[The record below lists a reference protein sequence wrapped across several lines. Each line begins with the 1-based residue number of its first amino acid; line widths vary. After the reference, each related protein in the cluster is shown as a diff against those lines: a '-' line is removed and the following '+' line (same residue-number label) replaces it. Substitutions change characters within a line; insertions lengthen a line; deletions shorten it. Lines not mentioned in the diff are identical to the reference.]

1 MRSLVT
7 PPFFS
12 VALVAAAFWCAPA
25 AAIGLLVPSSGEG
38 PLALVSHRVE
48 VKITERGATTHVTQ
62 EFQNHTGRPLE
73 ATYLFPL
80 PQGASI
86 DEFAL
91 WMNGKRETGKVLEK
105 QEARRIY
112 ESIVR
117 QTRDPGLIEYVDA
130 QLFEA
135 RVFPIPPNGRQK
147 VELKFSNLV
156 DYANGLHKYVY
167 PMKTDQRA
175 ASTLEDF
182 TLTVRIASKLEIK
195 NLYSPTHKMATSK
208 KGATAVASIE
218 KTGFSLAEDLALYW
232 SVDDKDV
239 GVTVLT
245 YKEGDDPGYFML
257 LASPKD
263 GLREREIIGK
273 RVAFVMD
280 TSGSMEGE
288 KMEAARKALDQML
301 AKLGEDDLFSVIN
314 FGGYAEAWKEKMVS
328 ASSSNVQAARDWVR
342 KLEPLG
348 GTNIDEAMTLAF
360 ATASGSDKAPLMIV
374 FMTDGRPT
382 VGETDVAT
390 LVNRTK
396 KQRDEKNARIY
407 VLGVGDD
414 LNAVLLDKLST
425 ANGGSAMYL
434 KGNSALEG
442 KVAAFYERISHPVLA
457 DLKLNI
463 DGVPTFGTHPRAL
476 GDLFAGQQLV
486 VIGRYREGGRAK
498 VTLTGDS
505 GKGKRMFVSEELFS
519 SEPTKHAFIPRL
531 WAQRQ
536 VGTLLDEI
544 REKGES
550 PGLVAEVTQLATR
563 FGIVTPYTSY
573 LVVETNQSVPMPVVS
588 GDRLRID
595 APPPPPPPR
604 PMDPGSARDRPSAAP
619 ATESAPD
626 DDEGGFFDGL
636 FGGRGRGGGSTGG
649 ASSTPAASPA
659 PGSSGPMKKDA
670 LEKAKEEAK
679 AMMRESA
686 GTKAVKTAKEIGSM
700 KGADV
705 VDKKRVATT
714 TLRALGR
721 DFNLKDGFFVD
732 ATCGAK
738 DETLEVRAFSS
749 AFFEV
754 LKIRPDLKEALM
766 LADQV
771 KVRVKPG
778 KTLVVSAAGP
788 EKVDS
793 AKLSAFLR

>member
-1 MRSLVT
+1 MRHISLASLAAALLVT
-7 PPFFS
+7 
-12 VALVAAAFWCAPA
+12 AATAASPA
-25 AAIGLLVPSSGEG
+25 AAIGLLVPNSGEG
-38 PLALVSHRVE
+38 PLALVSHRVD

-62 EFQNHTGRPLE
+62 EFQNSTGRPLE

-80 PQGASI
+80 PPGASI

-112 ESIVR
+112 ENIVR

-135 RVFPIPPNGRQK
+135 RVFPIPANGRQK
-147 VELKFSNLV
+147 IELTFSHLV

-175 ASTLEDF
+175 TSTLEDF

-195 NLYSPTHKMATSK
+195 NLYSPTHKMATSR
-208 KGATAVASIE
+208 KGTTAVASLE
-218 KTGFSLAEDLALYW
+218 KVGFSLADDLALYW
-232 SVDDKDV
+232 SVDDQDV

-245 YKEGDDPGYFML
+245 YKEGDDAGYFML

-263 GLREREIIGK
+263 GLREKEIIGK

-288 KMEAARKALDQML
+288 KMEASRKALDQML
-301 AKLGEDDLFSVIN
+301 SKLGEDDLFSVIN
-314 FGGYAEAWKEKMVS
+314 FSGYAEAWKEKMVS
-328 ASSSNVQAARDWVR
+328 ASRTNVGEARAWVK

-348 GTNIDEAMTLAF
+348 GTNIDEAMQLAF
-360 ATASGSDKAPLMIV
+360 STASGSDKAPLMIV

-382 VGETDVAT
+382 VGDTDVAS
-390 LVNRTK
+390 LVARTK

-407 VLGVGDD
+407 VLGVGED
-414 LNAVLLDKLST
+414 LNTVLLDKLST
-425 ANGGSAMYL
+425 SNGGSALYL
-434 KGNSALEG
+434 KGTSALEG
-442 KVAAFYERISHPVLA
+442 EVASFYERISHPVLA
-457 DLKLNI
+457 DLKLTV

-486 VIGRYREGGRAK
+486 VIGRYREGGKAR

-505 GKGKRMFVSEELFS
+505 GKGKRQFVSEALFS
-519 SEPTKHAFIPRL
+519 SEPTKHSFIPRL

-550 PGLVAEVTQLATR
+550 PGLVAEITQLATR

-573 LVVETNQSVPMPVVS
+573 LVVEINASAPMPVVA
-588 GDRLRID
+588 GDRRRID
-595 APPPPPPPR
+595 APPPPP
-604 PMDPGSARDRPSAAP
+604 RDVSSPEAAP
-619 ATESAPD
+619 SPGA
-626 DDEGGFFDGL
+626 DDEDSGGFFDGF
-636 FGGRGRGGGSTGG
+636 FGGGGRASGGS
-649 ASSTPAASPA
+649 A
-659 PGSSGPMKKDA
+659 SSGPGRAPSATSPAEPKKPAPRSKKDVEDMKSA
-670 LEKAKEEAK
+670 EKAKLRVTEGE
-679 AMMRESA
+679 
-686 GTKAVKTAKEIGSM
+686 GAVKAAKEIGSM

-705 VDKKRVATT
+705 VDKKRALTT
-714 TLRALGR
+714 TLRAMGR
-721 DFNLKDGFFVD
+721 DFVLKDGFFVD
-732 ATCGAK
+732 ATVGAK
-738 DETLEVRAFSS
+738 DETLEVRAFSP
-749 AFFEV
+749 AFFEA
-754 LKIRPDLKEALM
+754 LKLRPDLKEALM

-771 KVRVKPG
+771 KVRVKNG

-793 AKLSAFLR
+793 VKLAAFLK